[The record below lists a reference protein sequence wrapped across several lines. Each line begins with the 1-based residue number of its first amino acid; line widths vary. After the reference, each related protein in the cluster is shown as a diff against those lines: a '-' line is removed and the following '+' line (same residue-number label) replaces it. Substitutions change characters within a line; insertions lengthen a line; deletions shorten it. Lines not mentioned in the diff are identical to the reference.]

1 MFHFVDR
8 ILQLEPGK
16 HALGVRHIT
25 HSDPFILS
33 GKGRRPQ
40 LAPSIIGEALGQLG
54 AWNVMA
60 ANGFTLRPVAGIAR
74 NVRIVG
80 EAGPGDTLVLD
91 TTIESFDDEIVTYY
105 SVATVRGVEVL
116 VIEEGLG
123 PFLPLEEFN
132 DPGEVSRHFDRI
144 YRPGSLAE
152 ALEDTPAVEGA
163 SQPDSSWLEFDEI
176 LSWEAGQEAAASTRI
191 SDEWTFFDD
200 HFPRKRVLPLSM
212 LVQGILGLGERLL
225 AGQPPAPPEGSLRPK
240 RLRNVK
246 MSQFVEPGQT
256 VVAMAKVKE
265 KTDAQARLSFR
276 CEVDGKR
283 VCIAEIDFA
292 ATLEDD

>member
-16 HALGVRHIT
+16 RALGVRHIT
-25 HSDPFILS
+25 DSDPFILS
-33 GKGRRPQ
+33 GQGRRPL

-74 NVRIVG
+74 NIRIMG

-91 TTIESFDDEIVTYY
+91 TTIQSVDDEIVTYY
-105 SVATVRGVEVL
+105 SVATVRGAQVL

-123 PFLPLEEFN
+123 PFLPLEQFN
-132 DPGEVSRHFDRI
+132 DPVEVSRHFDRI
-144 YRPGSLAE
+144 NRPGSLAE
-152 ALEDTPAVEGA
+152 ALENGPPESA
-163 SQPDSSWLEFDEI
+163 SQPLSSWLEFDEI

-191 SDEWTFFDD
+191 SDEWSFFDD

-212 LVQGILGLGERLL
+212 LVQGLLGFGERVL
-225 AGQPPAPPEGSLRPK
+225 AGEPSAPIEASLRPK
-240 RLRNVK
+240 RLRTVK

-256 VVAMAKVKE
+256 VVAKAKVKE
-265 KTDAQARLSFR
+265 ETDTHATVTFR

-283 VCIAEIDFA
+283 VCIAEIDYA
-292 ATLEDD
+292 ATLEDE

>member
-1 MFHFVDR
+1 VFHFVDR

-25 HSDPFILS
+25 DSDPFILC
-33 GKGRRPQ
+33 GEGRRPQ
-40 LAPSIIGEALGQLG
+40 LAPSIIGEALGQLA

-74 NVRIVG
+74 NIRIMG

-91 TTIESFDDEIVTYY
+91 TTIESVDDEIVTYY
-105 SVATVRGVEVL
+105 SVATVRGAEVL

-132 DPGEVSRHFDRI
+132 DPEEVSRHFDRI

-152 ALEDTPAVEGA
+152 ALEDTPAVEGT

-176 LSWEAGQEAAASTRI
+176 LSWEAGQEATASTRI

-212 LVQGILGLGERLL
+212 LVQGLLELGERVL
-225 AGQPPAPPEGSLRPK
+225 AGQPPAPAGGPLRPK
-240 RLRNVK
+240 QLHNVK
-246 MSQFVEPGQT
+246 MSQFVEPGQI
-256 VVAMAKVKE
+256 VVAKATVKE
-265 KTDAQARLSFR
+265 ETDTHARVAFR

-283 VCIAEIDFA
+283 VCIAAIDYA
-292 ATLEDD
+292 ATLEDE

>member
-1 MFHFVDR
+1 VFHFVDR

-16 HALGVRHIT
+16 HALGVRNIT
-25 HSDPFILS
+25 DTDPFILS
-33 GKGRRPQ
+33 REDGRRL
-40 LAPSIIGEALGQLG
+40 LAPSIVGEALGQLG

-74 NVRIVG
+74 NIEIMG
-80 EAGPGDTLVLD
+80 EAEPGDTLVLD
-91 TTIESFDDEIVTYY
+91 TTIKSLDGEIVTYT
-105 SVATVRGVEVL
+105 SVATVGGKKVL

-123 PFLPLEEFN
+123 PFLPLEQFN

-152 ALEDTPAVEGA
+152 AMADNPAAEGA

-176 LSWEAGQEAAASTRI
+176 LAWDAGQEASASKRV
-191 SDEWTFFDD
+191 SDTWALFDD

-212 LVQGILGLGERLL
+212 LVQGLLGFGERLL
-225 AGQPPAPPEGSLRPK
+225 AGKPAAPAAAPLRPK
-240 RLRNVK
+240 RLRSVK
-246 MSQFVEPGQT
+246 MSQFVEPQQT
-256 VVAMAKVKE
+256 VVAKARVKE
-265 KTDAQARLSFR
+265 EGDTEVRVAFR

-283 VCIAEIDFA
+283 VCIAEIDYA
-292 ATLEDD
+292 STLEEE

>member
-1 MFHFVDR
+1 VFHFVDR

-25 HSDPFILS
+25 DSDPFILS
-33 GKGRRPQ
+33 GEGRRPQ

-74 NVRIVG
+74 NIRIMG

-91 TTIESFDDEIVTYY
+91 TTIQSVDDEIVTYY
-105 SVATVRGVEVL
+105 SVATVGGAEIL

-152 ALEDTPAVEGA
+152 ALEDSPAAEGA

-176 LSWEAGQEAAASTRI
+176 LSWQAGQGAAASTRV

-212 LVQGILGLGERLL
+212 LVQGLLGFGERVL
-225 AGQPPAPPEGSLRPK
+225 AGDPFVPTEASLRPK

-256 VVAMAKVKE
+256 VVAKAKVKE
-265 KTDAQARLSFR
+265 KTDAQARLTFR

-283 VCIAEIDFA
+283 VCIAEIDYA